1 MVNSCWQEDV
11 FLSDL
16 GEVFPFVF
24 EKILVLLL
32 RFSKVS
38 LSPQAFFFQ
47 FFRGSKSSDFSA
59 KHDMASLGINTFRQE
74 CCRLIPFTT
83 TEHAGQFVMLNPFN

>member
-32 RFSKVS
+32 QFSMVTVAAS
-38 LSPQAFFFQ
+38 FFLSVFWWLKK
-47 FFRGSKSSDFSA
+47 FRLQRK
-59 KHDMASLGINTFRQE
+59 T
-74 CCRLIPFTT
+74 
-83 TEHAGQFVMLNPFN
+83 